1 MEPLLQAAQKK
12 IIEKNIDI
20 IMQVMTG
27 WGVSDTKIDKLVL
40 DEISKHYLSPV
51 ISARFW
57 CNGGRNG
64 PEK

>member
-1 MEPLLQAAQKK
+1 
-12 IIEKNIDI
+12 
-20 IMQVMTG
+20 MTG
-27 WGVSDTKIDKLVL
+27 WGVSDTKIDRLVL

-51 ISARFW
+51 IMPVQSARFW